1 MLSEKIVTIAMSAG
15 VLTAVFSTAINSIF
29 STFVTKKQTESVG
42 EIVRNCLLSGC
53 TGGLLVSVIFYYFAS
68 TDAAPVRMIVAYS
81 IIVGIV
87 APILSN
93 LLVFVYLKLFY
104 RS

>member
-1 MLSEKIVTIAMSAG
+1 MLSEKIVLIAMSAG
-15 VLTAVFSTAINSIF
+15 VLTAVFSSAINSIF

-42 EIVRNCLLSGC
+42 EIIINCLFSGC

-68 TDAAPVRMIVAYS
+68 NDAAPIRMIVDYS
-81 IIVGIV
+81 IIIGIV
-87 APILSN
+87 GLILSN
-93 LLVFVYLKLFY
+93 LLIFVYLKLFY